1 VIVNVILSI
10 SNALAKWLKLELPRI
25 PSADGKNIGTQPL
38 RSDEQSV
45 AWQCHIVDPR
55 RYHGYRTA
63 MIIAVEAQSRYTILL
78 PVNIRLSQEELEKLL
93 ITRWAKEIVHLAVE
107 AGEIENEQVEEIFE
121 QFLLSPIHIQW
132 YRNTDLSINGHVSDA
147 EQWVLQTL
155 EEYKLDQLDE
165 IEAITLGA
173 HINRM
178 YKRVKTGGVRSAP
191 FVPTKRFLSDALY
204 RFGKTLSPWRY
215 AHTPAGNYPN
225 PYHKP
230 PTQPPV
236 KNTTDDNVLSM
247 AEFLRKRKSDL
258 N

>member
-1 VIVNVILSI
+1 MNVLLSV
-10 SNALAKWLKLELPRI
+10 SNALAKWLKQELPRI
-25 PSADGKNIGTQPL
+25 PSADGKSIGTQPL
-38 RSDEQSV
+38 HSDEQSV
-45 AWQCHIVDPR
+45 AWQCHIVNPK
-55 RYHGYRTA
+55 RYPGYRTA

-78 PVNIRLSQEELEKLL
+78 PVESRLSQEELEKLL

-132 YRNTDLSINGHVSDA
+132 YRNTDLSVNGHVSDA

-215 AHTPAGNYPN
+215 AHTPAGDYPN
-225 PYHKP
+225 PYEKTV
-230 PTQPPV
+230 TQR
-236 KNTTDDNVLSM
+236 KATDPAENNVVSM
-247 AEFLRKRKSDL
+247 DEFLRKRKGKL
-258 N
+258 H